1 MSAFSVFATL
11 HWRVSDLQCTILILC
26 RFEIAQKDVMNSQSV
41 MEWYKILFVNRVNE
55 AKLDTDMTIDM
66 LMKKKNFGIVTSS
79 TIDNHDGAS
88 LQRRAS
94 EFRRVIINEITA
106 AYVKCMPSSG
116 ILPSG
121 KTKSDI
127 LSMTLRDLW
136 KKEEIRKKEKSKAKN
151 GYEIMPY
158 NEKWR
163 PVGWNI
169 FLSHGMASENC
180 HKDLRLEKSSGPGQP
195 RDVEQSKRSGRKV
208 QRLNEI
214 RDQPILANKLSKSEI
229 EIKEERKLAA
239 EDNNTM
245 SYLSELQAYKLEV
258 NSLKDLIN
266 LLKNESD
273 SEDDGQVF

>member
-1 MSAFSVFATL
+1 
-11 HWRVSDLQCTILILC
+11 
-26 RFEIAQKDVMNSQSV
+26 
-41 MEWYKILFVNRVNE
+41 
-55 AKLDTDMTIDM
+55 
-66 LMKKKNFGIVTSS
+66 
-79 TIDNHDGAS
+79 
-88 LQRRAS
+88 
-94 EFRRVIINEITA
+94 
-106 AYVKCMPSSG
+106 
-116 ILPSG
+116 
-121 KTKSDI
+121 
-127 LSMTLRDLW
+127 
-136 KKEEIRKKEKSKAKN
+136 
-151 GYEIMPY
+151 MPY

-169 FLSHGMASENC
+169 LLSHGMASENC
-180 HKDLRLEKSSGPGQP
+180 HKDLHLEKSSGPGQA